1 MLKPQPVTLETPR
14 VRLEP
19 LSAQHV
25 AGLEAAA
32 RDGELWKLRITSVPA
47 PGETAAYVAAALQGY
62 QDGHMLPFVVRD
74 LASNQIIGSTRYHD
88 IVTVVERLEIGYT
101 WYGRS
106 WQRSHVNTTCK
117 LLLMIHAFETLGAKL
132 VGWRTDNYNFASQR
146 AIERLGA
153 RKDGV
158 LRHHALRRDGTVRDT
173 VMYSLAAGE
182 WPEVKAHLHYQLALP
197 RSSHSAGDPTS

>member
-1 MLKPQPVTLETPR
+1 MLKPEPVTLQSGS

-19 LSAQHV
+19 MTPDHA

-32 RDGELWKLRITSVPA
+32 QDGELWNLRVTSVPA
-47 PGETAAYVAAALQGY
+47 PGETADYIAAALKGRDQ
-62 QDGHMLPFVVRD
+62 GHMLPFVAVD
-74 LASNQIIGSTRYHD
+74 TASGRVIGSTRYHD
-88 IVTVVERLEIGYT
+88 IVLPVERLEIGYT
-101 WYGRS
+101 WYGKS
-106 WQRSHVNTTCK
+106 WQRTHVNTTCK
-117 LLLMIHAFETLGAKL
+117 LLLMTHAFETLGAQL

-182 WPEVKAHLHYQLALP
+182 WPEVKAQLQYQLTKP
-197 RSSHSAGDPTS
+197 REA

>member
-1 MLKPQPVTLETPR
+1 VQKPEAVTLSAAA

-19 LSAQHV
+19 LTADHV

-32 RDGELWKLRITSVPA
+32 RDGELWNLRVTSVPA
-47 PGETAAYVAAALQGY
+47 PGETAAYVAAALKGQA
-62 QDGHMLPFVVRD
+62 DGHMLPFVVIDATSGRV
-74 LASNQIIGSTRYHD
+74 IGSTRYHD
-88 IVTVVERLEIGYT
+88 IVPAVERLEIGYT

-106 WQRSHVNTTCK
+106 WQRTHVNTTCK
-117 LLLMIHAFETLGAKL
+117 LLLMQHAFETLGAQL

-182 WPEVKAHLHYQLALP
+182 WPEVKAHLQYQLTRP
-197 RSSHSAGDPTS
+197 REA

>member
-1 MLKPQPVTLETPR
+1 MKKPEPITLTSAT

-19 LSAQHV
+19 MTADHV
-25 AGLEAAA
+25 AGLDAAA
-32 RDGELWKLRITSVPA
+32 KDGELWNLRVTSVPA
-47 PGETAAYVAAALQGY
+47 PGETAGYVAAALQGY
-62 QDGHMLPFVVRD
+62 ADGHMLPFVAVD
-74 LASNQIIGSTRYHD
+74 TASGRVIGSTRYHD
-88 IVTVVERLEIGYT
+88 IVPAVERLEIGYT
-101 WYGRS
+101 WYGKS
-106 WQRSHVNTTCK
+106 WQRTHVNTRCK
-117 LLLMIHAFETLGAKL
+117 LLLMTHAFETLGAQL

-182 WPEVKAHLHYQLALP
+182 WPEVKAHLQHQLARP
-197 RSSHSAGDPTS
+197 RD